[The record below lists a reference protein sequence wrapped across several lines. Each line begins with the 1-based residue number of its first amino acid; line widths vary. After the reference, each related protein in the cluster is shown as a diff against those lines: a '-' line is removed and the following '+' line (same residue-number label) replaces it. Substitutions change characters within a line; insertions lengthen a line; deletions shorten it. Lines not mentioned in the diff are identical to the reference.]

1 MTEKTCYA
9 VVEFMDGLQVIPTN
23 WLSQDRRSALWP
35 NFTNNKSYDKAIK
48 TMIDPE
54 STWASHSI
62 KKIFGTFVFY
72 VRAMKKL
79 KEAEDTSDLNSGTE
93 KEEFLKKSR
102 KLRAAKPIDS
112 SNDEE
117 EESDD
122 SFVSE
127 LPTIP
132 KKRCHEITQNMSKNK
147 VGRPRKDIN
156 YIGVEDN
163 ANKENNDQNIASY
176 DITKKNSRNNYNA
189 NKEKSVQNIAS
200 YTTKKNSELQNHEV
214 VFDNYVDC
222 VPQVDSNY
230 NIEPLEKI
238 YLPSAT
244 TLSADRLPLSTTSSN
259 SNSKDENFKKYIIT
273 KIITFESAI
282 DDIKKIKKSVKLI
295 ADKLSI
301 DIIDK
306 KKENMDTTKD
316 FPLKNQT
323 ELDTLEDKLQS
334 DEGYRNELIKQLCR
348 ARSGNMRTF
357 CIRLMRLIF
366 SNELATKYSWLGTKK
381 KEIFSTLHICKV
393 IMSVIRNSHSDVSD
407 DQIAAP
413 IKIWLAHAPERFNRQ
428 KINHNQEDN
437 QEDNQEENREENR
450 EENQDEE
457 N

>member
-23 WLSQDRRSALWP
+23 CRLSQDLQSALWP

-48 TMIDPE
+48 QMIDPE

-62 KKIFGTFVFY
+62 KKIFGTFVSY

-102 KLRAAKPIDS
+102 KVRAAKPIDS

-127 LPTIP
+127 LPTFP
-132 KKRCHEITQNMSKNK
+132 KKRCHEITQCMSKNK

-163 ANKENNDQNIASY
+163 ANKENNDQNVASY

-200 YTTKKNSELQNHEV
+200 YTTKK
-214 VFDNYVDC
+214 
-222 VPQVDSNY
+222 
-230 NIEPLEKI
+230 
-238 YLPSAT
+238 
-244 TLSADRLPLSTTSSN
+244 
-259 SNSKDENFKKYIIT
+259 
-273 KIITFESAI
+273 
-282 DDIKKIKKSVKLI
+282 KIKKSVKLI

-306 KKENMDTTKD
+306 KTGKHGY
-316 FPLKNQT
+316 
-323 ELDTLEDKLQS
+323 DKRFS
-334 DEGYRNELIKQLCR
+334 IEKSNRIGYFRR
-348 ARSGNMRTF
+348 
-357 CIRLMRLIF
+357 
-366 SNELATKYSWLGTKK
+366 
-381 KEIFSTLHICKV
+381 
-393 IMSVIRNSHSDVSD
+393 
-407 DQIAAP
+407 
-413 IKIWLAHAPERFNRQ
+413 
-428 KINHNQEDN
+428 
-437 QEDNQEENREENR
+437 
-450 EENQDEE
+450 
-457 N
+457 

>member
-23 WLSQDRRSALWP
+23 WLSQDLRSALWP

-48 TMIDPE
+48 QMIDPE

-62 KKIFGTFVFY
+62 KNIFGTFVSY

-93 KEEFLKKSR
+93 KEKFLKKSR
-102 KLRAAKPIDS
+102 KVRAAKPIDS

-127 LPTIP
+127 LPTFP
-132 KKRCHEITQNMSKNK
+132 KKRCHEITQCMSKNK

-163 ANKENNDQNIASY
+163 ANKENNDQNVAS
-176 DITKKNSRNNYNA
+176 
-189 NKEKSVQNIAS
+189 
-200 YTTKKNSELQNHEV
+200 
-214 VFDNYVDC
+214 
-222 VPQVDSNY
+222 
-230 NIEPLEKI
+230 
-238 YLPSAT
+238 
-244 TLSADRLPLSTTSSN
+244 
-259 SNSKDENFKKYIIT
+259 
-273 KIITFESAI
+273 
-282 DDIKKIKKSVKLI
+282 SVKLI

-306 KKENMDTTKD
+306 KQENMDTTKD

-323 ELDTLEDKLQS
+323 ELDTLEDKLQN

-357 CIRLMRLIF
+357 CIRLMRRIF

-393 IMSVIRNSHSDVSD
+393 IMSVIRKSHSDVSD

-428 KINHNQEDN
+428 KINNN